1 MGHGTLSLLV
11 QFGKSSDIVHANV
24 QYVPIVRHNMLSSFD
39 VNFGTSIVV
48 NAYNGF
54 ILFRR
59 LRMKIPLLLVSD
71 HLYRILARLK
81 SIDTSRSS
89 EEVNINKDIEKK
101 FNLNENFLR
110 KMKLSVITSSKNFN
124 NDRRKTEILSERLT
138 PN

>member
-1 MGHGTLSLLV
+1 
-11 QFGKSSDIVHANV
+11 
-24 QYVPIVRHNMLSSFD
+24 MLSSFD